1 LNAEN
6 GSNCIL
12 AKKKREEF
20 HRLAQPS
27 GEGLQ
32 LMKIETQGHTNS
44 EENS

>member
-1 LNAEN
+1 MQRMEAT
-6 GSNCIL
+6 
-12 AKKKREEF
+12 AYWQKKREEF